1 MIIGREGELERFE
14 MIFKSKKSWVCC
26 RIWQTKSWEN
36 ASTNPFICAHQGKK
50 KLVLFFDEFPWLASK
65 KSEFLTQL
73 DYYWNKYWSAN
84 PNIKLIV
91 YGSAASWMIDNIIHH
106 RGRFYNR
113 LTSKT
118 FLLAN
123 GFSYTDTQILEIYLA
138 IGGIPYYLEMLD
150 KRLSVPQ
157 NIDQLCFHSKAPLI
171 DEFGLLYASLF
182 THAEYHEKII
192 RLLASKRKG
201 MSKTEWLEK
210 SNLSSDGETFAK
222 RLIELEA
229 SGFIASFKPYGYKG
243 KNTYFRI
250 CDEFTLFY
258 FSWIEPQLLPY
269 EA

>member
-1 MIIGREGELERFE
+1 MIIGREVELERFE
-14 MIFKSKKSWVCC
+14 MIFKSKKAECVAVYGRRRVGKTFLIREFFSKKSCAFFYALGIQHGKMHQQIHSFV
-26 RIWQTKSWEN
+26 RIKV
-36 ASTNPFICAHQGKK
+36 KK

-65 KSEFLTQL
+65 KSGFLTQL

-84 PNIKLIV
+84 PNVKLIV
-91 YGSAASWMIDNIIHH
+91 CESVASWMIDNIIHH

-201 MSKTEWLEK
+201 MSKTE
-210 SNLSSDGETFAK
+210 
-222 RLIELEA
+222 
-229 SGFIASFKPYGYKG
+229 
-243 KNTYFRI
+243 
-250 CDEFTLFY
+250 
-258 FSWIEPQLLPY
+258 
-269 EA
+269 